1 MVVTTMLGAIM
12 TARLYAMY
20 YRSRNMLIFLAA
32 IVLAI
37 DITCAVIISKVNSMV
52 SSEELILSGTY
63 QCAFNVEGNIEILIA
78 LVWILTAVWEVLA
91 LCLSLWMAVKYF
103 HDSRQL
109 QQSTIVEVLMKSH
122 AVYFASVAA
131 ISCLQIGFLSPVI
144 ADSDSVWADLYD
156 SLVEILML
164 VQMFV
169 IGPRLILSVREHY
182 AKIVADPDT
191 ATCMTS
197 VAFQQRVHVSTSSG
211 V

>member
-20 YRSRNMLIFLAA
+20 HRSRNMLIFLVA

-37 DITCAVIISKVNSMV
+37 DITCAVIISKVDSMV

-109 QQSTIVEVLMKSH
+109 QQSTIVEVLVKSH

-144 ADSDSVWADLYD
+144 ADSDS
-156 SLVEILML
+156 
-164 VQMFV
+164 MFV